1 MATDAERTLAKLL
14 DTIFEDGIVEVRERR
29 ALRQYTEESELN
41 AEQILAIFGGFVDK
55 KWGEA
60 VADGV
65 ITAQEKNLLATIV
78 KELRLPADMLPK
90 QIKLALRAG

>member
-1 MATDAERTLAKLL
+1 MVTKAERTLAKLL
-14 DTIFEDGIVEVRERR
+14 DTIFEDGIVEPRERR
-29 ALRQYTEESELN
+29 TLRAFTDESELN
-41 AEQILAIFGGFVDK
+41 TEQILSVFGRFVDT

-78 KELRLPADMLPK
+78 KELRLPTESLPK
-90 QIKLALRAG
+90 QIRLALRTG